1 VEITSDQS
9 LDRISL
15 RPAAAADRNFLFQVY
30 AGTRQDEL
38 ALVPW
43 TEPEKKA
50 FLQMQFDAQDAY
62 YTANYPGALFQVIL
76 LQDVPIGRLYVKQ
89 YEREIR
95 IMDIA
100 LLPEY
105 RNRGIGSSLLH
116 GILSHGQSLTLP
128 VTIHVE
134 RFNPALRLYERLGF
148 KPIEDKGVY
157 LLLERVPDS
166 K

>member
-1 VEITSDQS
+1 MEITADQS
-9 LDRISL
+9 PDRISL
-15 RPAAAADRNFLFQVY
+15 RTATAADRDLLSKVY
-30 AGTRQDEL
+30 AGTRQEEM

-43 TEPEKKA
+43 TEEEKKA

-76 LQDVPIGRLYVKQ
+76 LRDVPIGRLYVKQ

-105 RNRGIGSSLLH
+105 RNRGIGTTLLRQ
-116 GILSHGQSLTLP
+116 ILVHGQSLMLP

-134 RFNPALRLYERLGF
+134 RFNPAFRLYQRLGF

-157 LLLERVPDS
+157 LLMERVPDP